1 MGCSNQQKSTM
12 ITEASTPS
20 ELQQRNIDTK
30 QYSEEQI
37 KIYSE
42 MLVNENKEDVMKC
55 YEPLELIGQGSFGKV
70 FKVKQISTGNIYAM
84 KVVSKIWHFQD
95 GNKNFL
101 REISILKKLDHPNVL
116 KIYEYFSNDKYY
128 YFIMEYVGGGDQL

>member
-1 MGCSNQQKSTM
+1 
-12 ITEASTPS
+12 
-20 ELQQRNIDTK
+20 
-30 QYSEEQI
+30 
-37 KIYSE
+37 

-55 YEPLELIGQGSFGKV
+55 YEPLEQIGQGSFGKV

-95 GNKNFL
+95 GNKNCL

-128 YFIMEYVGGGDQL
+128 YFIMEYVGGGDQLWGIQADDAKEEVIFYFIITFIFDILFGLL